1 MRTRTHRGPSTTG
14 QTLELG
20 FSLVELMVVI
30 LIILIIAAIA
40 IPNLLRSKIA
50 ANEATAVTNL
60 RTISTAAVVYN
71 STWGNGYPPS
81 LSSLGGTGTTATCA
95 QANLLD
101 PILSTPPYTKTG
113 YVFTYTGNQGTV
125 SAASG
130 CASPGYNGYLAI
142 AVPVNAATGVRSF
155 CEDEPGVIHF
165 DTSGAAASSQSACDL
180 TPPLQ

>member
-1 MRTRTHRGPSTTG
+1 
-14 QTLELG
+14 
-20 FSLVELMVVI
+20 MVVI

-81 LSSLGGTGTTATCA
+81 LGSLGGTGTAATCA
-95 QANLLD
+95 QANLVD
-101 PILSTPPYTKTG
+101 PIISNPPYTKTG
-113 YVFTYTGNQGTV
+113 YVFAYIGNQGTV
-125 SAASG
+125 SAAPG
-130 CASPGYNGYLAI
+130 CASPGYNGYLAT
-142 AVPVNAATGVRSF
+142 AVPLNAATGVRSF

-165 DTSGAAASSQSACDL
+165 DTSGTAATSQLACDL